1 MLHELIQR
9 IFKRVFSFKFKIEVE
24 TIDGWM
30 EIDSVNITN
39 PTKVI

>member
-9 IFKRVFSFKFKIEVE
+9 TFKRVFGFKFKIEVE
-24 TIDGWM
+24 TIGGWM